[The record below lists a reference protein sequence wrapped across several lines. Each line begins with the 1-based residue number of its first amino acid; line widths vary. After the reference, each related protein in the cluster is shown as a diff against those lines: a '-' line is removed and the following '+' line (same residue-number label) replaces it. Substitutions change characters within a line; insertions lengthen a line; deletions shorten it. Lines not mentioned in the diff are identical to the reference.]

1 MSVLEFSVGAD
12 PVPTYDYYGAIM
24 PRAYPR
30 SCEMRLTV
38 RLRDYAESDRFLEYV
53 QDYFQGHRGLARDAV
68 SRELEKTKG
77 DYLTALDEIEKLKKL
92 VIDLSRYASP
102 KGPEHFCGPLGGLLA
117 QVEVETN
124 LPEEVLSTPTV
135 ATIGGA
141 KEAVTAPG
149 VVSHDDVATV
159 AGAERIIARAVSIGV
174 EVRVLGLGGG
184 KWTVHVGWMR
194 QDEVPSADVPTVLA
208 RLVGDAEKAF
218 GRVVES
224 VREDVTR
231 QAFGVRGG
239 P

>member
-1 MSVLEFSVGAD
+1 MSVPECSVGAD
-12 PVPTYDYYGAIM
+12 PVPTYDYYGAIV

-30 SCEMRLTV
+30 SCEMRLAV
-38 RLRDYAESDRFLEYV
+38 RLRDYAESDRFMEYV

-68 SRELEKTKG
+68 SRELERTKG

-124 LPEEVLSTPTV
+124 LPEEVLSTPTL

-141 KEAVTAPG
+141 KEVEAPEMTVPLPG
-149 VVSHDDVATV
+149 YVSQLDITTMVA
-159 AGAERIIARAVSIGV
+159 A
-174 EVRVLGLGGG
+174 
-184 KWTVHVGWMR
+184 
-194 QDEVPSADVPTVLA
+194 
-208 RLVGDAEKAF
+208 
-218 GRVVES
+218 S

-231 QAFGVRGG
+231 EVFGVREG